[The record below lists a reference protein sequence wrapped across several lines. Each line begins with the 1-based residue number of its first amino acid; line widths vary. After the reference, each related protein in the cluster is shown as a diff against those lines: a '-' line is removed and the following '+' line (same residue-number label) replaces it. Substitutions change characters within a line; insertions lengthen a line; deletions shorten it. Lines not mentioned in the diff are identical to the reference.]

1 MKVSIIVAA
10 DQNLAI
16 GKNNELP
23 WHLPKDL
30 KFFKQTT
37 MGHHMIMGRK
47 TIESIGKAL
56 PGRTSIVIT
65 RQEDYQFPGAVVV
78 HAFQEAIDF
87 AASQDETEVFVIG
100 GAEVIN
106 EMVPQAD
113 TIYFTQV
120 KTVVDGTDVF
130 LHKFDPTEW
139 EETERESHPADEKHA
154 YPFDFVTYRKK

>member
-47 TIESIGKAL
+47 TIESIGKVL

-65 RQEDYQFPGAVVV
+65 RQKEYHFPGAVVV
-78 HAFQEAIDF
+78 HGFQEALDF

-106 EMVPQAD
+106 EMIPLAD
-113 TIYFTQV
+113 TLYFTQV
-120 KTVVDGTDVF
+120 KTKVEGTDVF
-130 LHKFDPTEW
+130 LEKFNPTEW
-139 EETERESHPADEKHA
+139 QETVRENHPADDKHA
-154 YPFDFVTYRKK
+154 FAFDFVTYRKK